1 MISLVLPS
9 PSHPT
14 ASPKAFIT
22 EHYAPST
29 PLFDTSTL
37 VDFHETLLLPG
48 PAHSMTVKRIKPL
61 VSNMGI
67 LVLTNSRVYFQP
79 SSVNNIGDA
88 VQVIDLSRVVKTY
101 CRRFLLRQ
109 TGLEFILK
117 DGTSTL
123 FAFGSSAQRDE
134 FYAHLSRCLQQL
146 TIPRID
152 AVTRR
157 WQSRE
162 ISNMDYL
169 IFLNNE
175 ADRSINDLT
184 QYPVFPH
191 ILRDYSSE
199 ELNLDDPAVYRDL
212 SKPVGALNP
221 TRLEYFKARFE
232 SMPPQDEALGLPPP
246 FLYGTHYSTP
256 GYVLHYLVRVA
267 PEFMLCLQ
275 NGKFDA
281 PDRMFHSLP
290 DMWDS
295 CMTNPTDLKE
305 LIPEFFTGTG
315 EFLVNADDLDL
326 GRRHT
331 GDKLADVVLPPW
343 AKRPADFIRKN
354 AKALESEH
362 VSAHLHEWIDLIFGY
377 KQKGEQARLHD
388 NLYYHLTYE
397 GAVDLEALDQ
407 RERAAL
413 EIQIQEFGQT
423 PKQLFAAAHPAR
435 NDPATAPIVLCEQ
448 PTPTPPPPPPPP
460 HPLPSPVAQRTT
472 STSSTGSG
480 GSEPRGSPL
489 ARKGNKM
496 PLAAVEVRELGQE
509 FSQEVQRR
517 VREEEA
523 AAAAAAGYQQSL
535 APTPTKGM
543 AGAVGAVG
551 GWVASGIERTFGSP
565 PAWVMG
571 KTAGGGAG
579 GAGSSASSE
588 MSGAQ
593 SALSSSTTTTSSG
606 KTYPS
611 LNLPW

>member
-1 MISLVLPS
+1 M
-9 PSHPT
+9 
-14 ASPKAFIT
+14 A
-22 EHYAPST
+22 
-29 PLFDTSTL
+29 
-37 VDFHETLLLPG
+37 
-48 PAHSMTVKRIKPL
+48 VKRIKPL

-123 FAFGSSAQRDE
+123 FAFNSNAQRDE
-134 FYAHLSRCLQQL
+134 FYGYLSPCLQQL
-146 TIPRID
+146 AIPRVD

-157 WQSRE
+157 WQNRE
-162 ISNMDYL
+162 ISNLDYL

-191 ILRDYSSE
+191 ILRDYASE
-199 ELNLDDPAVYRDL
+199 DLDLADAAVYRDL

-221 TRLEYFKARFE
+221 QRLEYFKARFE
-232 SMPPQDEALGLPPP
+232 SMPPQDDALGLPPP

-290 DMWDS
+290 DMWES
-295 CMTNPTDLKE
+295 CLTNPTDLKE
-305 LIPEFFTGTG
+305 LIPEFFTGSG
-315 EFLVNADDLDL
+315 EFLVNADDLDM

-331 GDKLADVVLPPW
+331 GDKLGDVVLPRW

-423 PKQLFAAAHPAR
+423 PKQLFAAPHPAR
-435 NDPATAPIVLCEQ
+435 NDPAAPIVLCESVSVL
-448 PTPTPPPPPPPP
+448 PPV
-460 HPLPSPVAQRTT
+460 PVPQRTN

-480 GSEPRGSPL
+480 GSDSQRGSPTH
-489 ARKGNKM
+489 RKGKV
-496 PLAAVEVRELGQE
+496 PLAAVQVRELGPE
-509 FSQEVQRR
+509 FGEEVERR
-517 VREEEA
+517 VKEEA
-523 AAAAAAGYQQSL
+523 S
-535 APTPTKGM
+535 APAPPSPRGM
-543 AGAVGAVG
+543 AGGLGAVG

-571 KTAGGGAG
+571 KGGSSSGGGG
-579 GAGSSASSE
+579 TGTGSGSVGSSE
-588 MSGAQ
+588 MSGAK
-593 SALSSSTTTTSSG
+593 SALSSGAGTPSTG
-606 KTYPS
+606 NKTYPS